1 MLSHTHDCAQKCPFK
16 AESGSTTLAP
26 NYELKF
32 DILCALNC
40 STKMLITNAYGS
52 SKTEMIFIIVIIFT
66 NGIHTNDIN
75 PITRIMIMDIDEF

>member
-1 MLSHTHDCAQKCPFK
+1 
-16 AESGSTTLAP
+16 
-26 NYELKF
+26 
-32 DILCALNC
+32 
-40 STKMLITNAYGS
+40 MLITNAYGS